1 MAAPSNPKEFL
12 VKAKLYRFASY
23 MFLAIGI
30 VAFGML
36 YVKNLDGRLMDALR
50 EPSTIL
56 IFVMPFLPAIILSLL
71 GIKADKKYREL
82 SKK

>member
-1 MAAPSNPKEFL
+1 MAAPLNPKNFL

-71 GIKADKKYREL
+71 GMKADKKYREL

>member
-1 MAAPSNPKEFL
+1 MAAQDNPKRFL
-12 VKAKLYRFASY
+12 VKAKLYRFAAY
-23 MFLAIGI
+23 LFLAIGI

-36 YVKNLDGRLMDALR
+36 YIKNLDGRLMEALR

-71 GIKADKKYREL
+71 GMKADKKYREL

>member
-1 MAAPSNPKEFL
+1 MAAPLNPKNFL

-23 MFLAIGI
+23 LFLAIGI

-36 YVKNLDGRLMDALR
+36 YVKNLDGRLMEALR